1 MIHEAIHELYSNVK
15 QVVIEENGTI
25 KALDI
30 HGNEVSNIDMEAVN
44 SKAIELQT
52 EYDNKIAQEKADKVS
67 GNQKLLDLGLT
78 QAEATALTGYTPPV
92 EE

>member
-30 HGNEVSNIDMEAVN
+30 DGNEVSNIDMEAVN

-78 QAEATALTGYTPPV
+78 QAEATALTGYKP
-92 EE
+92 E

>member
-78 QAEATALTGYTPPV
+78 QAEATALTGYKP
-92 EE
+92 E